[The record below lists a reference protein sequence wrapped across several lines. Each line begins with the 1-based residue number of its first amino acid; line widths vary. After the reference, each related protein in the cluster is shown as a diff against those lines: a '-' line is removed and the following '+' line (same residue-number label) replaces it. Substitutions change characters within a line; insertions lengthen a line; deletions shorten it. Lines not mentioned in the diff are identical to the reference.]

1 MLLTAIRTGDMLTVL
16 ISLAASAFVIF
27 CTLPIHEFAH
37 AFAANKLGDDTAKL
51 QGRLTINPMA
61 HIDPFGAIML
71 ALVGFGWARPVPI
84 NERNFKNRKAG
95 VAITSLAGPIANI
108 LMAIV
113 MLLIANIIYTFGDV
127 TISMFAQS
135 VFYFFYV
142 AANIN
147 VMLAVF
153 NLLPI
158 PPLDGYR
165 IMSVFLPRDIYYK
178 VMQYE
183 QYIMIGVMVL
193 LFTGALTMPLTYLSG
208 WVFELLLKLT
218 NLPFRVF

>member
-1 MLLTAIRTGDMLTVL
+1 MLLTAIRSGNMLTVL

-37 AFAANKLGDDTAKL
+37 AFAANKLGDNTAKL

-95 VAITSLAGPIANI
+95 VAITSLAGPVANI
-108 LMAIV
+108 IMAIV
-113 MLLIANIIYTFGDV
+113 MLLIANIVATFGGI
-127 TISMFAQS
+127 TISVFAQS
-135 VFYFFYV
+135 VYFFFYF

-183 QYIMIGVMVL
+183 HYIMIGVMVL

-218 NLPFRVF
+218 NLPFKVF

>member
-1 MLLTAIRTGDMLTVL
+1 MLINAIRSGDMLTVL

-27 CTLPIHEFAH
+27 CTLPVHEFAH
-37 AFAANKLGDDTAKL
+37 AFAAHKLGDDTAKL

-95 VAITSLAGPIANI
+95 VAISSLAGPVANI
-108 LMAIV
+108 LMAFV
-113 MLLIANIIYTFGDV
+113 MLILVNVVAAFGDV
-127 TISMFAQS
+127 MTNNFAQS
-135 VFYFFYV
+135 IFYFFYF
-142 AANIN
+142 AAQIN

-165 IMSVFLPRDIYYK
+165 VLSVFLPRDVYYK

-183 QYIMIGVMVL
+183 QYIIIGVMIL
-193 LFTGALTMPLTYLSG
+193 LFTGSLTRPLGALSNWL
-208 WVFELLLKLT
+208 FELLFKLT
-218 NLPFRVF
+218 SLPFRAF